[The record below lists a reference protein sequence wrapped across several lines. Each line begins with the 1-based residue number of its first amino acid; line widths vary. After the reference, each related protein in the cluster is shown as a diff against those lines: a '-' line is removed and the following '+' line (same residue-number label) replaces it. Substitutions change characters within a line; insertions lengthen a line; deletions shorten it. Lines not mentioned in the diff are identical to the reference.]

1 MGHSEALSFE
11 NLENLLEIFRKFVV
25 LSLLI
30 IMNQRMFLYLSL
42 MVTILLTVGDNLVGA
57 GLKTPTSM
65 LPVWIVFVLVLNIA
79 NRYLTAWLIIQHI
92 EYGLLAVVGSALE
105 LTTAALFAAAT
116 EGFSSS
122 DGIKILGCV
131 IAVLL
136 ASIEEKPHGS
146 LLEMADMAA
155 GLAGF
160 AQAVRQD
167 PQAALRRSG
176 WFLPTIGI
184 TLTLLPWALG
194 LSTILRVVFA
204 LITEVCLGTASAL
217 LVSRAKHPEV
227 IRPWDALAHLD
238 MWALVIAGNS
248 CLFRILAG
256 GKITDSY
263 ALLTAVSLSTIL
275 VISAANGERVSPRR
289 FVAVALIIAVNI
301 IK

>member
-1 MGHSEALSFE
+1 
-11 NLENLLEIFRKFVV
+11 
-25 LSLLI
+25 
-30 IMNQRMFLYLSL
+30 MNQKMYLYVSL
-42 MVTILLTVGDNLVGA
+42 MVTILLTIGDNFVGTS
-57 GLKTPTSM
+57 LKTPTFM
-65 LPVWIVFVLVLNIA
+65 LPVWIVVVLFLNIA
-79 NRYLTAWLIIQHI
+79 NRYLATWLIIQHV
-92 EYGLLAVVGSALE
+92 EYGFLAVVSSALE
-105 LTTAALFAAAT
+105 LTTAALFAAT
-116 EGFSSS
+116 VEGFTTM
-122 DGIKILGCV
+122 DGVKVLGCV

-167 PQAALRRSG
+167 PQAVLRKSG
-176 WFLPTIGI
+176 WFLPLVGI
-184 TLTLLPWALG
+184 ALTLLPWALG
-194 LSTILRVVFA
+194 LNTILRIVFA
-204 LITEVCLGTASAL
+204 LMTEICLGTASAL
-217 LVSRAKHPEV
+217 MVSRAKHPEV
-227 IRPWDALAHLD
+227 IQPWNALAHLD

-256 GKITDSY
+256 GRITDSY

>member
-1 MGHSEALSFE
+1 
-11 NLENLLEIFRKFVV
+11 
-25 LSLLI
+25 
-30 IMNQRMFLYLSL
+30 MNQKMFLYASL
-42 MVTILLTVGDNLVGA
+42 MVTILLTIGDNFVGA
-57 GLKTPTSM
+57 NLKAPTSM
-65 LPVWIVFVLVLNIA
+65 LPVWIGFVLILNIT
-79 NRYLTAWLIIQHI
+79 NRYLTTWLIIQRI
-92 EYGLLAVVGSALE
+92 EYGFLAVVGSALE
-105 LTTAALFAAAT
+105 LTTAALFAATT

-146 LLEMADMAA
+146 LLEMADIAA

-176 WFLPTIGI
+176 WFLPI
-184 TLTLLPWALG
+184 LG
-194 LSTILRVVFA
+194 LGVAIFPWFLGLNTMLRIGLA
-204 LITEVCLGTASAL
+204 LLTEISLGTASAL
-217 LVSRAKHPEV
+217 MVSRAKHPEV
-227 IRPWDALAHLD
+227 TRPWDALAHID

-256 GKITDSY
+256 GRITDSY

-275 VISAANGERVSPRR
+275 VISAMNGERVSPRR
-289 FVAVALIIAVNI
+289 FIAVALIIAVNI